1 MNERAEAILS
11 RWDEIA
17 EALCQ
22 PEVTADP
29 SRTQALLRERAEI
42 EEPAAAAD
50 TLRGLYR
57 QRADCETALDDP
69 ELADMAR
76 EEAESLD
83 ARITAQEALVDSLC
97 RPCDPMDRRNAVIE
111 IRAGVGGEESAL
123 FAADLYRMYVHY
135 AARRGFTVEPI
146 SASPTELGGF
156 KEIVFSVSGRNV
168 WSRFKYES
176 GVHRV
181 QRVPVTEASGR
192 KQTSACTVAVLP
204 EADEVELKIDP
215 GDLRIDTYRAS
226 GAGGQH
232 INRTDSAV
240 RITHIP
246 TGIVVT
252 SQDQRS
258 QIQNRAQAMKVL
270 RAKLLD
276 RMQTAADAAQ
286 AEARRVQVG
295 SGDRSE
301 RIRTYN
307 FHESRVTD
315 HRIGL
320 PLYRIQDIMDGDLD
334 EIVDALELRDRSLR
348 GAE

>member
-1 MNERAEAILS
+1 MNERVEAILQ

-17 EALCQ
+17 QSLCQ
-22 PEVTADP
+22 PEVTSDP
-29 SRTQALLRERAEI
+29 SRTQALLRERSEL
-42 EEPAAAAD
+42 EEVVTIFHSMED
-50 TLRGLYR
+50 LQKQL
-57 QRADCETALDDP
+57 QECESIADDP
-69 ELADMAR
+69 ELASIAK
-76 EEAESLD
+76 EEAANLQKELAEKEAQLASLT
-83 ARITAQEALVDSLC
+83 RSN
-97 RPCDPMDRRNAVIE
+97 DPRDRRNAVVE

-123 FAADLYRMYVHY
+123 FAADLYRMYEHY
-135 AARRGFTVEPI
+135 AVRRGFTVEAV
-146 SASPTELGGF
+146 SASPTDLGGL
-156 KEIVFSVSGRNV
+156 KEIVFIVSGRSV

-181 QRVPVTEASGR
+181 QRIPQTESSGR
-192 KQTSACTVAVLP
+192 KQTSACTVAVFP
-204 EADEVELKIDP
+204 EAEETEFRIDP
-215 GDLRIDTYRAS
+215 NDLRIDTYRAS

-232 INRTDSAV
+232 VNRTDSAV

-270 RAKLLD
+270 RAKLVD
-276 RMQTAADAAQ
+276 RAQTEAENALAAD
-286 AEARRVQVG
+286 RRSQVG
-295 SGDRSE
+295 TGDRSE

-320 PLYRIQDIMDGDLD
+320 TLYRIQDIMDGDLD
-334 EIVDALELRDRSLR
+334 EIIDALDQKLQSPQNT
-348 GAE
+348 